1 MTSGWCEDTA
11 WCRRTAVFFDGRRKY
26 LLADAWDGPCARYTR
41 RRAAVAVNMRD
52 VTISRRFGVGA
63 IDTGQLIAE
72 HYRLVERIGSGGTG
86 VVWRAVDE
94 RLQRSVA
101 VKQIH
106 IQPSLPEHERD
117 VVRQRAIREARNA
130 ARFQHPNAIVVFDIT
145 EHDGDPCLVME
156 YMQSKS
162 LAAVLSA
169 QGTLALTQ
177 VARIGEQVASALI
190 AAHQAGIV
198 HRDVKPGNVLL
209 DDNGNVKITDFGIS
223 RATGDVTLTETGLIC
238 GTAAYLAPE
247 VARGA
252 DPTPAADVFALGAT
266 LFHAL
271 EGEPPYGASP
281 NPLAVLYAAAN
292 GQVSEPRN
300 AGAATDFL
308 LRLLSPDPEERPTMR
323 ASRDHLAAFADS
335 VAAPV
340 PAMFVPASEAYARR
354 QSNGNGHE
362 AATRALRTP
371 PPSNPRHTPGQH
383 NGRPAPSP
391 QRNGHYDTAAHPST
405 AAHPRTSAQPRPDTS
420 EGSGK
425 SGGKRGA
432 ILIGGVVGASVAV
445 VALLLGALNQS
456 DSDSPSPQAGPTTVT
471 TTTGAPTT
479 SATPALGAT
488 PSTGSVGLGP
498 AGELIV
504 DFYSDPASSYS
515 LLTPAAQQVYGGEQ
529 GFRQYWGSRTIDTF
543 ADINGAGRGAYPDGS
558 LDMRLAQLTI
568 DGRTSSL
575 VLHVVNSGGRLL
587 IDSDTRPN

>member
-1 MTSGWCEDTA
+1 M
-11 WCRRTAVFFDGRRKY
+11 
-26 LLADAWDGPCARYTR
+26 
-41 RRAAVAVNMRD
+41 
-52 VTISRRFGVGA
+52 
-63 IDTGQLIAE
+63 IAE

-106 IQPSLPEHERD
+106 IQPSLPEAERD

-156 YMQSKS
+156 FMKSKS

-169 QGTLALTQ
+169 QGTLPLTQ
-177 VARIGEQVASALI
+177 VSRIGEQVASALI

-209 DDNGNVKITDFGIS
+209 DDNGTVKITDFGIS

-308 LRLLSPDPEERPTMR
+308 LRLLSPNPEERPTMR
-323 ASRDHLAAFADS
+323 ESREHLSALADS
-335 VAAPV
+335 GAAPV
-340 PAMFVPASEAYARR
+340 PAGFVPASEAYARR
-354 QSNGNGHE
+354 QVGASAGPAAPPD
-362 AATRALRTP
+362 AATRALRSP
-371 PPSNPRHTPGQH
+371 APHANGQR
-383 NGRPAPSP
+383 NGRPPAPP
-391 QRNGHYDTAAHPST
+391 NRNGHADSMSAHPNT
-405 AAHPRTSAQPRPDTS
+405 AAHPRTQAQPRPKPAA
-420 EGSGK
+420 SGK
-425 SGGKRGA
+425 SSGKRSA
-432 ILIGGVVGASVAV
+432 VLIGGVVGTAV
-445 VALLLGALNQS
+445 VLVALLIGALSQS
-456 DSDSPSPQAGPTTVT
+456 DPEPPAPQATPPSAT

-479 SATPALGAT
+479 TQAAQLGKT
-488 PSTGSVGLGP
+488 PSSGSVEWGP

-504 DFYSDPASSYS
+504 DFYSSPSGSWS

-529 GFRQYWGSRTIDTF
+529 AFRQYWGSRTIDTF
-543 ADINGAGRGAYPDGS
+543 AGINGTNRGAFPDGS
-558 LDMRLAQLTI
+558 VDMRLSQLTV
-568 DGRTSSL
+568 DGSTTSL

-587 IDSDTRPN
+587 IDSDTRPNAT

>member
-1 MTSGWCEDTA
+1 
-11 WCRRTAVFFDGRRKY
+11 
-26 LLADAWDGPCARYTR
+26 
-41 RRAAVAVNMRD
+41 MRD

-106 IQPSLPEHERD
+106 IQPSLPEAERD

-156 YMQSKS
+156 FMKSKS

-169 QGTLALTQ
+169 QGTLPLTQ

-190 AAHQAGIV
+190 SAHQAGIV
-198 HRDVKPGNVLL
+198 HRDVKPGNILL
-209 DDNGNVKITDFGIS
+209 DDNGTVKITDFGIS

-247 VARGA
+247 VARGS

-271 EGEPPYGASP
+271 EGEPPYGASA

-308 LRLLSPDPEERPTMR
+308 LQLLSPDPENRPTMR
-323 ASRDHLAAFADS
+323 VAREQLAALADS
-335 VAAPV
+335 GSAP
-340 PAMFVPASEAYARR
+340 AHAGFVPASEAFARR
-354 QSNGNGHE
+354 QMGQQE
-362 AATRALRTP
+362 AATRALRSAP
-371 PPSNPRHTPGQH
+371 VAPAPHQPNEWH
-383 NGRPAPSP
+383 NRPAP
-391 QRNGHYDTAAHPST
+391 HPTRGGTHPNT
-405 AAHPRTSAQPRPDTS
+405 AAHPRTQAQPRPQAS
-420 EGSGK
+420 RK
-425 SGGKRGA
+425 SGGKRNA
-432 ILIGGVVGASVAV
+432 VLIGGAIGAV
-445 VALLLGALNQS
+445 VAVIALVIGAMSQS
-456 DSDSPSPQAGPTTVT
+456 GSNTPGPQAAPPSVT
-471 TTTGAPTT
+471 TPSA
-479 SATPALGAT
+479 SATTQTAAPQLGKT
-488 PSTGSVGLGP
+488 PSVGTVELGP

-504 DFYSDPASSYS
+504 DFYSNPGGSWS
-515 LLTPAAQQVYGGEQ
+515 LLTPAAQKQYGSEQ
-529 GFRQYWGSRTIDTF
+529 AFRQYWGSRTIDTF
-543 ADINGAGRGAYPDGS
+543 ADINGANRGAYTDGS
-558 LDMRLAQLTI
+558 LDMRLAQLTV
-568 DGRTSSL
+568 DGQTTSMM
-575 VLHVVNSGGRLL
+575 LHVVSGGSGRLL
-587 IDSDTRPN
+587 IDSETRPTVA